1 MLRVCQRVRHLTA
14 SIMKIRACLFLQRCI
29 PSTWHYML
37 TTCLLNMLNK
47 GVFSLMM
54 DIEDLVQ
61 DEGIDPCHFNGQI
74 II

>member
-1 MLRVCQRVRHLTA
+1 
-14 SIMKIRACLFLQRCI
+14 
-29 PSTWHYML
+29 ML